1 MAQVYLDRCGGPS
14 PASPYL
20 QARPLHGPGLPGQVR
35 GAQPSLPLPPG
46 PSSPWPRST
55 WTGAG
60 GPAQPPRTSRPVL
73 SMAQVYLDRCGGPSP
88 ASPYLQAR
96 PLHGPG
102 LPGQVRGAQP
112 SLPLPPGPS
121 SPWPRSTWT
130 GAGGPAQ
137 LPPTSRPVLSMA
149 QVYLDRDGGPAQLPP
164 VSRPILSV
172 PQVYLD
178 RCGGPSLAFP
188 CLQARPLA
196 LGRWVAGPLLGC
208 VGVHHHQVPLSS
220 LSSSVRQVQ
229 GIGHP

>member
-1 MAQVYLDRCGGPS
+1 
-14 PASPYL
+14 
-20 QARPLHGPGLPGQVR
+20 
-35 GAQPSLPLPPG
+35 
-46 PSSPWPRST
+46 
-55 WTGAG
+55 
-60 GPAQPPRTSRPVL
+60 
-73 SMAQVYLDRCGGPSP
+73 MAQVYLDRCGGPSP

-164 VSRPILSV
+164 VSRPILSMAQVYLDRDGGPAQLPPVSRPILSV